1 MSFCRAC
8 VVRKRFLNRSFA
20 FGVLMTSAPFL
31 IYVMFF
37 VPSENP
43 RTSNLFSTNIVGHR
57 LLNATS
63 QRTNATS
70 QRRTEQNNRNNIAK
84 QTQGEIISNSTSFT
98 GLNVHMWFDV
108 CGTDVDILRNW
119 PNFPYFPDKRSYIS
133 DFRKIQDNGM
143 KDNGERCFGFIH
155 PHRSGE
161 YKFAITSDDT
171 SELWLSPNEDPAS
184 SEMIARVYSPKESAW
199 TKEGDYNKYP
209 DQISREITLHAGK
222 KYYIESL
229 SKQGS
234 GDSHVALYWSYSSSN
249 STFVIISSKYL
260 SSFSGDHNEGSIP
273 LHAGKQANISPE
285 RKNNHASH
293 LKRRLPFVSKEE
305 YIRLIPSCPYSPSF
319 VLPRKVKKYQGFWL
333 TCERVSHVFPPD
345 DTNMFGKVKWSQ
357 PNPVID
363 KNRVESVMDKFLS
376 SLRSR

>member
-1 MSFCRAC
+1 MSFFRVR
-8 VVRKRFLNRSFA
+8 VVRKRFLNRSFV

-31 IYVMFF
+31 IYAMFF

-43 RTSNLFSTNIVGHR
+43 RTSDLSSTNIVGDR
-57 LLNATS
+57 S
-63 QRTNATS
+63 QRTKATS
-70 QRRTEQNNRNNIAK
+70 QRRTEKNNRNNIAK
-84 QTQGEIISNSTSFT
+84 QNRGEIISTSTSVT
-98 GLNVHMWFDV
+98 GLNVHTWYDV

-133 DFRKIQDNGM
+133 DFRKIQDNGT
-143 KDNGERCFGFIH
+143 KDNGERYFGFIH
-155 PHRSGE
+155 PYRSGE

-184 SEMIARVYSPKESAW
+184 SDMIARVYSLKESAW

-234 GDSHVALYWSYSSSN
+234 GDAHVAVYWSYSSLN
-249 STFVIISSKYL
+249 STFEIISSKYL

-273 LHAGKQANISPE
+273 LHAGKQANISPD
-285 RKNNHASH
+285 RKSNQASH

-305 YIRLIPSCPYSPSF
+305 YIRSIPSCPYSPSL

-345 DTNMFGKVKWSQ
+345 DTNMFGTVKWSQ

-363 KNRVESVMDKFLS
+363 KNKVESVVDKFLS

>member
-1 MSFCRAC
+1 MSFGRIRA
-8 VVRKRFLNRSFA
+8 VRKRFVNRSFA
-20 FGVLMTSAPFL
+20 FGVLMTSVPFL
-31 IYVMFF
+31 VYQMFF
-37 VPSENP
+37 APSESP
-43 RTSNLFSTNIVGHR
+43 HTSNLFSANIVGDRPH
-57 LLNATS
+57 ATR
-63 QRTNATS
+63 QLRT
-70 QRRTEQNNRNNIAK
+70 QNNIVK
-84 QTQGEIISNSTSFT
+84 QTRGEIISNSTSAT

-133 DFRKIQDNGM
+133 DFRKIQDNGK

-184 SEMIARVYSPKESAW
+184 SEMIARVYSPDRQAW

-229 SKQGS
+229 SKQSS
-234 GDSHVALYWSYSSSN
+234 GDAHVAVYWLYRSSN
-249 STFVIISSKYL
+249 STFEIISSKYL

-273 LHAGKQANISPE
+273 LHAGKQANISPK
-285 RKNNHASH
+285 RKSSQASY
-293 LKRRLPFVSKEE
+293 LKRHLPFIRKEE
-305 YIRLIPSCPYSPSF
+305 YIRSIPSCPYSPSF
-319 VLPRKVKKYQGFWL
+319 VLRRKAKHYEGVGI
-333 TCERVSHVFPPD
+333 TNNRVSYVFPPD
-345 DTNMFGKVKWSQ
+345 DTNMFSKFRWSQ

-363 KNRVESVMDKFLS
+363 KNRVESVVDKFLS
-376 SLRSR
+376 SLRSG